1 VPAAKDIHIQRV
13 DIRIAYVNSRGR
25 VWSCVKI
32 GGERVREGPVEY
44 AGLGVR
50 SEGPSQGLQTSSTG
64 GPCVNL

>member
-1 VPAAKDIHIQRV
+1 MPAAKDIHIRRV

-32 GGERVREGPVEY
+32 GGEGAREGPVEY
-44 AGLGVR
+44 AGLGVG

-64 GPCVNL
+64 GPCANL